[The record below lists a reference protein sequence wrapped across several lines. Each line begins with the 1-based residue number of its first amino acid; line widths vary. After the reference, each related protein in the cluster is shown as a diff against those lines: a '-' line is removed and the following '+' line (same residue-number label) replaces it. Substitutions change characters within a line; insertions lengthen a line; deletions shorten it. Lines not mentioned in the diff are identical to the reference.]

1 MSILPGTK
9 VRPVG
14 FSIEG
19 NVVKY
24 AEVQSL
30 SGGRL
35 SVGAWGARSFSAA
48 PERIEEL
55 PETEGN
61 GSEVE
66 VPPAV
71 PSGEPSPG
79 GPLLQPW
86 TVGVLRKLKRYPVF
100 ASFADSDVLVKFITL
115 PELTEQEVAR
125 MVELR
130 HREYLPLPNAQI
142 VYDFSV
148 VRFTPYQSTGD
159 EGGDASE
166 DPSGGGGSEEDG
178 ELRVMVA
185 GAERGTYLMY
195 HEAIAE
201 EGVILRSIETNQSA
215 LTRACN
221 FLLAPDHSGTYAA
234 LYLSESYSIVNFV
247 VEGGLYYSR
256 QLEQG
261 LAALTPDEAGSRRS
275 ERLLRELY
283 RSVDFFS
290 VESRGIP
297 IETLYLV
304 NGGAN
309 PDAGTSHR
317 IQQFLAERLAVSV
330 QTLHQAVNENDS
342 VALPKGTLAGTL
354 ALPIGLALRGHMGDG
369 I

>member
-1 MSILPGTK
+1 MTIMPGSNP
-9 VRPVG
+9 RPVG

-24 AEVQSL
+24 AEVHSL
-30 SGGRL
+30 SDGRL
-35 SVGAWGARSFSAA
+35 RIGAWGTRSFVGGS
-48 PERIEEL
+48 EKMMEDL
-55 PETEGN
+55 PEKEEN
-61 GSEVE
+61 GTDVE
-66 VPPAV
+66 APPA
-71 PSGEPSPG
+71 PDIELG

-86 TVGVLRKLKRYPVF
+86 TVGILRKLKRFPVF

-115 PELTEQEVAR
+115 PELSEQEVAR

-148 VRFTPYQSTGD
+148 VRFTPYQPAYEES
-159 EGGDASE
+159 EDASAG
-166 DPSGGGGSEEDG
+166 PAGRGGSDEEG

-195 HEAIAE
+195 REAIAQ
-201 EGVILRSIETNQSA
+201 EGVILRSLETNQSA

-221 FLLAPDHSGTYAA
+221 ALLGPDQSRTYAA

-261 LAALTPDEAGSRRS
+261 LSALTPDEAGNRRA
-275 ERLLRELY
+275 ERMLRELY

-304 NGGAN
+304 NGGAS
-309 PDAGTSHR
+309 PDAGTSQR
-317 IQQFLAERLAVSV
+317 IQQFLAERLAVDV
-330 QTLHQAVNENDS
+330 RTLHQAVSEGDS
-342 VALPKGTLAGTL
+342 VALPQGTLAGTL
-354 ALPIGLALRGHMGDG
+354 ALPIGLALRGHQGDG